1 MPKLKAKTTV
11 TVRIATNKAELLIQL
26 KKIPIVQIACERA
39 GTSRATFY
47 RWCQDDGE
55 FAQQAQVALSE
66 GKAMVND
73 LAESQLISGIKD
85 KSFSAIS
92 FWLKHNHPDYRTKVE
107 VSQAVPQETL
117 TNEQQTQIAKAIA
130 LMTSKQDDKS
140 INQPTS

>member
-1 MPKLKAKTTV
+1 MPKLKDKTTV
-11 TVRIATNKAELLIQL
+11 TDRIATSKADLLIHL

-66 GKAMVND
+66 GKSMVND

-92 FWLKHNHPDYRTKVE
+92 FWLKHNHPDYGQRLE
-107 VSQAVPQETL
+107 LSGQVSVSNDALSEEQEILVKQALLNAGLIEKET
-117 TNEQQTQIAKAIA
+117 E
-130 LMTSKQDDKS
+130 S
-140 INQPTS
+140 